1 MIQDTNKPEPEYLR
15 VYMKCQ
21 LCLHTWEI
29 EKFGILFDILVS
41 IEGCPS
47 PMDRECSKVAQ
58 FTGRPS
64 LEVLKCEA
72 IDNPYAVTGKLH

>member
-1 MIQDTNKPEPEYLR
+1 MIQDTKKPEPEYLR

-47 PMDRECSKVAQ
+47 PMDRECSKVLQ
-58 FTGRPS
+58 STGRPS
-64 LEVLKCEA
+64 LEILKFEA
-72 IDNPYAVTGKLH
+72 MDNPYAVTGKLH

>member
-1 MIQDTNKPEPEYLR
+1 MKDKPEPEYLR

-29 EKFGILFDILVS
+29 EKFGLLFDILTA

-64 LEVLKCEA
+64 LEILKSEV